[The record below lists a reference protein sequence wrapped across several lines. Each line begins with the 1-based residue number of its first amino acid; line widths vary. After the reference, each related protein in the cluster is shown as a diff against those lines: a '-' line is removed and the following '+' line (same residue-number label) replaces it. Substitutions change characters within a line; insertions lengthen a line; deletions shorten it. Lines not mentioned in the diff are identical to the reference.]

1 MKLIKYNFFL
11 TKFNKITNVLMN
23 QLPSAALALPKL
35 KSTFIKASNP
45 QTLHVS
51 ALTVDIKAHLNIT
64 MIYD

>member
-1 MKLIKYNFFL
+1 
-11 TKFNKITNVLMN
+11 MN